1 MGRDDLEGGFPTAD
15 SRLGSVRVGATV
27 FARRLD
33 CGAKIRRRSSD
44 VTVVAKGR
52 QFAMNPCPIC
62 RSLEWEHFCAVP
74 DRLRKIVDQSWEI
87 LRCRS
92 CGLGRTEPAPGEKD
106 LMAYYPPGYWG
117 DVVKTLERFQSGQL
131 VSARSWRQ
139 EAEKVRL
146 LERYLR
152 EGSLLDVGC
161 GDGKFL
167 WGLDAGRWQ
176 RTGLEPS
183 RRVVRLVRERIPDID
198 FVIGDLYSSR
208 LQPGSFDAITFWHV
222 LEHLP
227 DPRRVLRRVRDLL
240 RPKGWLIVSLPNL
253 SSLQAR
259 IFRRH
264 WYAFDDVPRH
274 LFHYS
279 PRSLALL
286 LDQEDFEVR
295 DQLGFSRIIGF
306 HCLKHS
312 LVNWSESLFGS
323 RAPYYSLK
331 PILPLCA
338 LLERVAGRTGI
349 ITLVARKR
357 TRPRSEVDVKQGPE
371 RFVL

>member
-1 MGRDDLEGGFPTAD
+1 MT
-15 SRLGSVRVGATV
+15 
-27 FARRLD
+27 
-33 CGAKIRRRSSD
+33 
-44 VTVVAKGR
+44 
-52 QFAMNPCPIC
+52 
-62 RSLEWEHFCAVP
+62 
-74 DRLRKIVDQSWEI
+74 
-87 LRCRS
+87 
-92 CGLGRTEPAPGEKD
+92 
-106 LMAYYPPGYWG
+106 YYPPGYWG
-117 DVVKTLERFQSGQL
+117 DVVKTLDQFQSGQL
-131 VSARSWRQ
+131 ESARSWRQ
-139 EAEKVRL
+139 ESEKVRL

-152 EGSLLDVGC
+152 RGSVLDVGC

-167 WGLDAGRWQ
+167 WGLDAGRWR
-176 RTGLEPS
+176 RTGIEPS
-183 RRVVRLVRERIPDID
+183 RRVVELVRQRIPDID
-198 FVIGDLYSSR
+198 FVIGDLYSAR

-240 RPKGWLIVSLPNL
+240 RPEGWLLISLPNL
-253 SSLQAR
+253 SSFQAR

-286 LDQEDFEVR
+286 LEQEGFEVR
-295 DQLGFSRIIGF
+295 ERLGFSRIIGF

-323 RAPYYSLK
+323 RIPYYLLK

-338 LLERVAGRTGI
+338 VLERAVRRSGIMTLVVRNGARAGRSP
-349 ITLVARKR
+349 K
-357 TRPRSEVDVKQGPE
+357 
-371 RFVL
+371 

>member
-1 MGRDDLEGGFPTAD
+1 MD
-15 SRLGSVRVGATV
+15 
-27 FARRLD
+27 
-33 CGAKIRRRSSD
+33 
-44 VTVVAKGR
+44 
-52 QFAMNPCPIC
+52 PCPIC
-62 RSLEWEHFCAVP
+62 RGLGWDHFCSVP
-74 DRLRKIVDQSWEI
+74 DRLRKITDQSWEI
-87 LRCRS
+87 YRCRS
-92 CGLGRTEPAPGEKD
+92 CGFGRTEPAPGEQD
-106 LMAYYPPGYWG
+106 LMAFYPPGYWG
-117 DVVKTLERFQSGQL
+117 DVVRTVEQFRSGQL

-152 EGSLLDVGC
+152 EGSVLDVGC

-167 WGLDAGRWQ
+167 WGLDSGRWR
-176 RTGLEPS
+176 RTGVEPS
-183 RRVVRLVRERIPDID
+183 RRVVQLVRERIPGID
-198 FVIGDLYSSR
+198 FVVGDLYSTR
-208 LQPGSFDAITFWHV
+208 LRPGSFDAITFWHV
-222 LEHLP
+222 LEHIP
-227 DPRRVLRRVRDLL
+227 EPRRVMRRVRDLL
-240 RPKGWLIVSLPNL
+240 RPGGWLIVSLPNL

-286 LDQEDFEVR
+286 LKQEGFEVR
-295 DQLGFSRIIGF
+295 DQLGFSGIIGF

-338 LLERVAGRTGI
+338 LLERVVRRSGI
-349 ITLVARKR
+349 MTLVAR
-357 TRPRSEVDVKQGPE
+357 TPGRPRPGPEVKQSPQ
-371 RFVL
+371 RDVL

>member
-1 MGRDDLEGGFPTAD
+1 
-15 SRLGSVRVGATV
+15 
-27 FARRLD
+27 
-33 CGAKIRRRSSD
+33 
-44 VTVVAKGR
+44 
-52 QFAMNPCPIC
+52 
-62 RSLEWEHFCAVP
+62 
-74 DRLRKIVDQSWEI
+74 
-87 LRCRS
+87 
-92 CGLGRTEPAPGEKD
+92 
-106 LMAYYPPGYWG
+106 MAYYPPGYWG
-117 DVVKTLERFQSGQL
+117 DVVKTVEQFQSGQL

-152 EGSLLDVGC
+152 GGSLLDVGC

-167 WGLDAGRWQ
+167 WGLDASRWR
-176 RTGLEPS
+176 RTGVEPS
-183 RRVVRLVRERIPDID
+183 RRVVQLVRERIPDID

-208 LQPGSFDAITFWHV
+208 LQPGSFDVITFWHV

-227 DPRRVLRRVRDLL
+227 HPRRVLRRVRELL
-240 RPKGWLIVSLPNL
+240 RPGGWLIVSLPNL

-259 IFRRH
+259 VFRRH

-279 PRSLALL
+279 PGSLSLL
-286 LDQEDFEVR
+286 QDQEGFEVR
-295 DQLGFSRIIGF
+295 DRLCFSRIIGF

-331 PILPLCA
+331 PILPLYA
-338 LLERVAGRTGI
+338 LLERVVRRPGI
-349 ITLVARKR
+349 ITLVSRKRSR
-357 TRPRSEVDVKQGPE
+357 TRPAPELKQGSD
-371 RFVL
+371 RYVL

>member
-1 MGRDDLEGGFPTAD
+1 MD
-15 SRLGSVRVGATV
+15 
-27 FARRLD
+27 
-33 CGAKIRRRSSD
+33 
-44 VTVVAKGR
+44 
-52 QFAMNPCPIC
+52 PCPIC
-62 RSLEWEHFCAVP
+62 RAPDWEHFCAVP
-74 DRLRKIVDQSWEI
+74 DRLREIVDQSWEI

-92 CGLGRTEPAPGEKD
+92 CGFGRTEPSPGEKD

-117 DVVKTLERFQSGQL
+117 DVVKTLEEFQSGQL
-131 VSARSWRQ
+131 LRARSWRQ
-139 EAEKVRL
+139 EAEKVRF
-146 LERYLR
+146 LERYAQG
-152 EGSLLDVGC
+152 GSLLDVGC
-161 GDGKFL
+161 ADGKFL
-167 WGLDAGRWQ
+167 WGLDAGRWR

-183 RRVVRLVRERIPDID
+183 RQVVQLVRERIPDIE
-198 FVIGDLYSSR
+198 FVIGNLYSTR
-208 LQPGSFDAITFWHV
+208 LRPGSFDVITFWHV

-227 DPRRVLRRVRDLL
+227 DPRRVLRRVRELL
-240 RPKGWLIVSLPNL
+240 RPGGWLIVSLPNL
-253 SSLQAR
+253 GSWQAR

-279 PRSLALL
+279 SRSLAQL

-323 RAPYYSLK
+323 RAPYYCLK
-331 PILPLCA
+331 PVLPLCA
-338 LLERVAGRTGI
+338 LLERVVRRSGI

-357 TRPRSEVDVKQGPE
+357 SGRRPEPEVKQSPKPY
-371 RFVL
+371 VL